1 MTGHRSFGVLDI
13 GASGGR
19 ALLARTDSVTVDLRE
34 VHRFANGPVAV
45 TDGSYWDVLSIWQGM
60 CEGIQRLHAAAPDVE
75 SIAIDTWGCDFGFI
89 DHDGRLVSN
98 PYTYR
103 DPSRRAAMQSVH
115 DVISEDELFERAG
128 TPLDS
133 IMSVYQLKAMVD
145 GDSLEA
151 RSGVQ
156 FLMMP
161 DLLVYFL
168 TGKRVNEFTNATM
181 SLLVDQKSRQWD
193 RDLIDRLGLSGEWFA
208 DLHEP
213 GSIVGTIDEGVAAAL
228 GVPEIPV
235 VLPASHD
242 TASAVAGLPVRSSSA
257 DGSWAFISLGTWAVC
272 GFESFTPLVTPDV
285 REAGFGNEGGVAGTT
300 IVVRNLVGLWIIQE
314 CRKVWQRE
322 LDDLPWER
330 VLAESDASPA
340 FARFIDI
347 DDPRFGGVVPDMPQE
362 IRTYCAET
370 GQVLP
375 DSLGDVA
382 RCVYESLVMKLRE
395 RVADMARLSGEPLE
409 TLHVVGGGIQNEQL
423 CQWIADATGLTV
435 VAGPVETTSVG
446 NALVQMRAAGVVET
460 LADARNMS
468 NSSFDLTHYTP
479 SNVEAWDAAYAAYR
493 GVVSA

>member
-103 DPSRRAAMQSVH
+103 DPSRRGSMQSLH

-168 TGKRVNEFTNATM
+168 TRKRVNEFTNATM

-193 RDLIDRLGLSGEWFA
+193 RDLVDRLGLSGGWFT

-242 TASAVAGLPVRSSSA
+242 TASAVAPPV
-257 DGSWAFISLGTWAVC
+257 F
-272 GFESFTPLVTPDV
+272 
-285 REAGFGNEGGVAGTT
+285 
-300 IVVRNLVGLWIIQE
+300 
-314 CRKVWQRE
+314 
-322 LDDLPWER
+322 
-330 VLAESDASPA
+330 
-340 FARFIDI
+340 
-347 DDPRFGGVVPDMPQE
+347 
-362 IRTYCAET
+362 
-370 GQVLP
+370 
-375 DSLGDVA
+375 
-382 RCVYESLVMKLRE
+382 VM
-395 RVADMARLSGEPLE
+395 LS
-409 TLHVVGGGIQNEQL
+409 V
-423 CQWIADATGLTV
+423 
-435 VAGPVETTSVG
+435 
-446 NALVQMRAAGVVET
+446 
-460 LADARNMS
+460 
-468 NSSFDLTHYTP
+468 
-479 SNVEAWDAAYAAYR
+479 
-493 GVVSA
+493 

>member
-193 RDLIDRLGLSGEWFA
+193 RDLIDLLGLSGEWFA
-208 DLHEP
+208 ALHEP

-257 DGSWAFISLGTWAVC
+257 DGS
-272 GFESFTPLVTPDV
+272 
-285 REAGFGNEGGVAGTT
+285 
-300 IVVRNLVGLWIIQE
+300 
-314 CRKVWQRE
+314 
-322 LDDLPWER
+322 
-330 VLAESDASPA
+330 
-340 FARFIDI
+340 
-347 DDPRFGGVVPDMPQE
+347 
-362 IRTYCAET
+362 
-370 GQVLP
+370 
-375 DSLGDVA
+375 
-382 RCVYESLVMKLRE
+382 
-395 RVADMARLSGEPLE
+395 
-409 TLHVVGGGIQNEQL
+409 
-423 CQWIADATGLTV
+423 
-435 VAGPVETTSVG
+435 
-446 NALVQMRAAGVVET
+446 
-460 LADARNMS
+460 
-468 NSSFDLTHYTP
+468 
-479 SNVEAWDAAYAAYR
+479 
-493 GVVSA
+493 